1 MPYNKFGDIV
11 NKLKELRAERNL
23 TVRGL
28 EDKTGIKFTTYSRY
42 ESEERDM
49 STLVLKKL
57 SRFFEVTIDYMLCNT
72 NYCVFAKYKEG
83 NYMFSIRADYY
94 EELKNKKYIY
104 FDNNDNRCIDI
115 NSLIGIGKNNNA
127 IGLFEEMIRIK
138 KIDALFEKR
147 YVTDK
152 DIEDLDEEILEIE
165 LTKDLVEKIKEAIK

>member
-1 MPYNKFGDIV
+1 MVYNVYGDNV
-11 NKLKELRAERNL
+11 NKLKELRAERGL

-83 NYMFSIRADYY
+83 NFMFSIRADYY
-94 EELKNKKYIY
+94 DELKTLNFIY
-104 FDNNDNRCIDI
+104 FDNNNNRCIDI
-115 NSLIGIGKNNNA
+115 NSLVGISNTNNI
-127 IGLFEEMIRIK
+127 IGLFEEFIRMK
-138 KIDALFEKR
+138 KLDALFEKR
-147 YVTDK
+147 YITDEEIK
-152 DIEDLDEEILEIE
+152 CLDEEITEIE
-165 LTKDLVEKIKEAIK
+165 LTKDLVKKLKEAIN

>member
-1 MPYNKFGDIV
+1 MRLPYNIFGDNM

-72 NYCVFAKYKEG
+72 NYCIYAKYKEG
-83 NYMFSIRADYY
+83 NFMFSIRADYY
-94 EELKNKKYIY
+94 EELKAKKYIY

-115 NSLIGIGKNNNA
+115 NSLIGVAKTNN
-127 IGLFEEMIRIK
+127 ILGIIEEFVRMK

-152 DIEDLDEEILEIE
+152 DIADLEARLKEGIE
-165 LTKDLVEKIKEAIK
+165 HSSTLKPSSKE